1 MQQNMGYIWGPL
13 MLLSLTLCFH
23 CRRSF
28 SPFFC
33 FKETFPSR
41 RRPTLT
47 SETLTVDAAAAALSP
62 FTRSSWETRSPYL
75 EQLPFFFRVRL
86 C

>member
-13 MLLSLTLCFH
+13 MLLSLSHSVFIAVALFLL
-23 CRRSF
+23 
-28 SPFFC
+28 FC